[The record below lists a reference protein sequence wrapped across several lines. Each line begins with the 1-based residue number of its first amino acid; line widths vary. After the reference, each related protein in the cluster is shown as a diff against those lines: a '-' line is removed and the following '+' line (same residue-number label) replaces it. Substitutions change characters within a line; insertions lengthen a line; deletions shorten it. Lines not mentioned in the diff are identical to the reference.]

1 MDFSESTKGELGYF
15 PQVCVCDERLTAEL
29 NSDFSLPDYQPE
41 IRRLISSSAYLSR
54 TDEYIGGS
62 SAELSGDVI
71 YKIFYLGADGQLY
84 SVSLTDKY
92 SLSAPISFRSECVNT
107 DSVTLLPTISIS
119 GCTVKVNGP
128 RKLNIRSRADC
139 RAIALSPA
147 LCSPTSV
154 GAHDIDAVEDL
165 VLDTESIL
173 TDKCSSETFV
183 LTDFITLDSSSES
196 IRMIDCSMSSAVG
209 ECIASD
215 GKISVRGEIG
225 VKLLYCN
232 DTESDDP
239 LLITRKIPFTCTV
252 PCKSAESG
260 MECLAYCDVEED
272 ETNVDENGISIRLSA
287 TVNAVV
293 QANAPVSYIADA
305 YSTERTSECRTGD
318 FSVLRA
324 VKCSVGALTCNEV
337 FSLDDI
343 RLSPDAKLID
353 VIARYTPDDASV
365 ENGKLLLRGTGYYQI
380 IYTDNGEYASRELS
394 APFKY
399 SVDCHFRQSADGR
412 LKWSAY
418 ANCTSARARSDGE
431 RLFIDAELNI
441 GISAYEESELRT
453 LSEITFGE
461 VTKKARGEIV
471 LCYPAP
477 DEDLWSI
484 AKRYGVRRADIMQK
498 NSLSDEASGASKKF
512 LII

>member
-41 IRRLISSSAYLSR
+41 IRRLLSSSAHLSG
-54 TDEYIGGS
+54 TDEYIGSS
-62 SAELSGDVI
+62 SAELSGDMI
-71 YKIFYLGADGQLY
+71 YKVIYLGADGQLY

-92 SLSAPISFRSECVNT
+92 SLTAPISFRSECVST
-107 DSVTLLPTISIS
+107 DSVTLIGTVSMS

-139 RAIALSPA
+139 RVLALSPA
-147 LCSPTSV
+147 LRTPSSI
-154 GAHDIDAVEDL
+154 GAHDLNAVENL
-165 VLDTESIL
+165 ILDTEYIRM
-173 TDKCSSETFV
+173 DKCRSEMFV
-183 LTDFITLDSSSES
+183 LSDFVTLDSPSES
-196 IRMIDCSMSSAVG
+196 VRIIDCSLSPAIG

-232 DTESDDP
+232 DAESDEP
-239 LLITRKIPFTCTV
+239 LTLTRKIPFTCTI
-252 PCKSAESG
+252 PCKGAESG
-260 MECLAYCDVEED
+260 MECLAYCNAEED
-272 ETNVDENGISIRLSA
+272 GIDIDENGIGIRLSA
-287 TVNAVV
+287 SVTVVM
-293 QANAPVSYIADA
+293 QTNAPVSYISDA
-305 YSTERTSECRTGD
+305 YSTERTTECKESD

-324 VKCSVGALTCNEV
+324 LKCSVGALTCNEV
-337 FSLDDI
+337 FTLDDI
-343 RLSPDAKLID
+343 KLSPDAKIID
-353 VIARYTPDDASV
+353 VISRHTVDDASA
-365 ENGKLLLRGTGYYQI
+365 ENGKISLRGTGYYQI
-380 IYTDNGEYASRELS
+380 IYTADGEYASRELS

-399 SVDCHFRQSADGR
+399 SVDCHFRPSADGE

-441 GISAYEESELRT
+441 GISAYEESELRM

-461 VTKKARGEIV
+461 ATKKARGEIV
-471 LCYPAP
+471 LCYPAS
-477 DEDLWSI
+477 DENLWSI
-484 AKRYGVRRADIMQK
+484 AKRYGVRRTDIIQK
-498 NSLSDEASGASKKF
+498 NSLSDEISAASKKF
-512 LII
+512 LVI